1 MTSYILKRTGRCHGV
16 LAVDRLFKSEAVEQI
31 DRRCAMD
38 DNHAKVDK
46 ARRKFM
52 RKAAY
57 LPPAV
62 AILSAMPFTASY
74 GSQSVSDTQRWE
86 KSSERGKRSANW
98 DKADRSKRRHWN
110 RQDD

>member
-1 MTSYILKRTGRCHGV
+1 
-16 LAVDRLFKSEAVEQI
+16 
-31 DRRCAMD
+31 MD
-38 DNHAKVDK
+38 DHHAKVDK

-57 LPPAV
+57 FPPAV